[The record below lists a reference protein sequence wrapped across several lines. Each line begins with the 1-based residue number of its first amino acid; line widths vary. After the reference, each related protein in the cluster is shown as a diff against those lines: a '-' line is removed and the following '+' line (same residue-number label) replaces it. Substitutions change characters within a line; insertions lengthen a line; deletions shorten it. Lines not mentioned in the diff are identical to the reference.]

1 MICNTN
7 EDLLNI
13 EQWLLANKLSLN
25 ATKTEHMFI
34 GSVDN
39 LNKIENTSPIHI
51 NGKVIRSVNS
61 TKCLG
66 VQIDQ
71 KLSWTE
77 HVDQVSKKTSQA
89 ISGLKHVRAL
99 VSKETALTIFN
110 SLVQPLFDYCDVVW
124 DILTESQ
131 ATRLQKLKNR
141 TGRVITQQ
149 GYDIRSDVIR
159 NELAWGTLHDTR
171 CKHKL
176 IMIYKALNNLVPSYI
191 TDFFDLLDYS
201 QSYNLR
207 DRDNKIALP
216 RPRTNYLKNSFHYS
230 GAILWNDLPSE
241 VRLTTSLKVFKKTIS
256 TFSFPH

>member
-1 MICNTN
+1 M
-7 EDLLNI
+7 
-13 EQWLLANKLSLN
+13 
-25 ATKTEHMFI
+25 
-34 GSVDN
+34 
-39 LNKIENTSPIHI
+39 
-51 NGKVIRSVNS
+51 
-61 TKCLG
+61 
-66 VQIDQ
+66 
-71 KLSWTE
+71 
-77 HVDQVSKKTSQA
+77 DQVSKKTSHA

-110 SLVQPLFDYCDVVW
+110 SLVRPLLDYCDVVW
-124 DILTESQ
+124 DNLTESQ

-141 TGRVITQQ
+141 AGRVITQQ

-159 NELAWGTLHDTR
+159 NELAWGMLHDTR

-201 QSYNLR
+201 QSYKLR
-207 DRDNKIALP
+207 DRENKIALP

-241 VRLTTSLKVFKKTIS
+241 VRLTTSLKVFKYNNLYLQFS
-256 TFSFPH
+256 TLASYTCNICIHVYQINCNINIFLVNLENNKNNCNYYILIILDFNEKQFCK